1 MNHRHLAPRHRAEP
15 LEQEVKEKLKKI
27 MKKLFLIAAVALS
40 MSLVA
45 CSGGNKDNSSSEST
59 ESAQSVE
66 EIKDGNT
73 YEGKSYTISYPKD
86 WKETFSSEDVLNVKS
101 ADESMAFSINFDA
114 EGPAVDEL
122 KEQADFGKKVNRD
135 QYKEVGE
142 PKIEDNFMTLRR
154 VNNEGEVELS
164 YTKVLE
170 GTKCIMGSIKCPTD
184 KETEA
189 EKILMSII
197 ASVKIK

>member
-1 MNHRHLAPRHRAEP
+1 
-15 LEQEVKEKLKKI
+15 
-27 MKKLFLIAAVALS
+27 MKKLFLIAAFTLS

-45 CSGGNKDNSSSEST
+45 CSGGNKDNSSSESA

-101 ADESMAFSINFDA
+101 ADESMVFSINFDA

-122 KEQADFGKKVNRD
+122 KEQADFAKKVNTD

-142 PKIEDNFMTLRR
+142 PKVEDNFLTLRR
-154 VNNEGEVELS
+154 VTNDGEVELS

-170 GTKCIMGSIKCPTD
+170 GTKCIMGAIKCPAE
-184 KETEA
+184 KEAEA

-197 ASVKIK
+197 ASVKMK

>member
-1 MNHRHLAPRHRAEP
+1 
-15 LEQEVKEKLKKI
+15 
-27 MKKLFLIAAVALS
+27 MKKLFFIAAVALS

-45 CSGGNKDNSSSEST
+45 CSGGNKDKSSSESA

-86 WKETFSSEDVLNVKS
+86 WKETFSSEDILNVKS

-114 EGPAVDEL
+114 EGPSVDGL
-122 KEQADFGKKVNRD
+122 KEAGDFGKLVNQSD
-135 QYKEVGE
+135 YKEIGE
-142 PKIEDNFMTLRR
+142 PVIDGNLLTLRR
-154 VNNEGEVELS
+154 VTNDDLVDLS

-170 GTKCIMGSIKCPTD
+170 GTKCIMGSMKCPAD
-184 KETEA
+184 KEAEA
-189 EKILMSII
+189 EKILMSLI
-197 ASVKIK
+197 ASVKMK

>member
-1 MNHRHLAPRHRAEP
+1 
-15 LEQEVKEKLKKI
+15 
-27 MKKLFLIAAVALS
+27 MKKLFLIAAFALS

-45 CSGGNKDNSSSEST
+45 CSGGNKDNRSSESA

-73 YEGKSYTISYPKD
+73 YECKSYTISYPKD
-86 WKETFSSEDVLNVKS
+86 WKETFSSEDILNVKS
-101 ADESMAFSINFDA
+101 ADESMVFSINFVAD
-114 EGPAVDEL
+114 GPTVDDL
-122 KEQADFGKKVNRD
+122 KNQADFAKKVNTD

-142 PKIEDNFMTLRR
+142 PKVEDNFLTLRR
-154 VNNEGEVELS
+154 VTNDGEVELS

-170 GTKCIMGSIKCPTD
+170 GTKCIMGAIKCPAD
-184 KETEA
+184 KEAEA

-197 ASVKIK
+197 ASVKMK

>member
-1 MNHRHLAPRHRAEP
+1 
-15 LEQEVKEKLKKI
+15 
-27 MKKLFLIAAVALS
+27 MKNLFLIAAFALS

-45 CSGGNKDNSSSEST
+45 CSGGNKDNSSSESA

-73 YEGKSYTISYPKD
+73 YECKSYTISYPKD
-86 WKETFSSEDVLNVKS
+86 WKETFSSEDILNVKS
-101 ADESMAFSINFDA
+101 ADESMVFSINFIAD
-114 EGPAVDEL
+114 GPTVDDL
-122 KEQADFGKKVNRD
+122 KNQADFAKKVNTD

-142 PKIEDNFMTLRR
+142 PKVEDNFLTLRR
-154 VNNEGEVELS
+154 VTNDGEVELS

-170 GTKCIMGSIKCPTD
+170 GTKCIMGAIKCPAD
-184 KETEA
+184 KEAEA

-197 ASVKIK
+197 ASVKMK